1 MPPRKREILKTK
13 LREQIKAEPESVID
27 LLISLT
33 ERLEKLEGQRRKN
46 SSNSSKPPSSDKG
59 IGGGKPKTRSLRGK
73 SDKKSGGQPGH
84 DGHTLK
90 QVKTPDHVIEHR
102 LQFCPKTGRT
112 LTDAD
117 IVKQIR
123 CQVFDI
129 PEPKLTV
136 TEHVYFVYATPNG
149 RQTVH
154 APFIEGARAPVQ
166 YGKNFGSMLVYLS
179 DYQLIPMARISQ
191 FCSDLYNQ
199 DISQDTLNR
208 FRNQCYNNLDSFESQ
223 LKETLLTS
231 PVLHADETSIQI
243 NGTTEWLH
251 VLSNEQYTYLHPS
264 DHRGGIAIDE
274 MGVLKDYRG
283 TLVHDCFK
291 SYFNLDCEH
300 ALCNAHLLR
309 ELNFFI
315 ETEQSQWAEKMKSLL
330 CEALKDPQ
338 SATPQE
344 WSTRY
349 TQILDDSEKEHVYI
363 PPPKE
368 KGRRGR
374 QAKPP
379 VNNLIERFKTHMRS
393 ILRFISENAVP
404 FTNNQGE
411 RDLRMAKVQ
420 QKISGTFR
428 TWKGAEKSAR
438 IRSYLSTA
446 QKQSTSPFQ
455 AIQQTLMA
463 SPMFCE

>member
-1 MPPRKREILKTK
+1 M
-13 LREQIKAEPESVID
+13 
-27 LLISLT
+27 
-33 ERLEKLEGQRRKN
+33 
-46 SSNSSKPPSSDKG
+46 
-59 IGGGKPKTRSLRGK
+59 
-73 SDKKSGGQPGH
+73 
-84 DGHTLK
+84 
-90 QVKTPDHVIEHR
+90 
-102 LQFCPKTGRT
+102 
-112 LTDAD
+112 
-117 IVKQIR
+117 
-123 CQVFDI
+123 

-136 TEHVYFVYATPNG
+136 TEHIYFVYATADG
-149 RQTVH
+149 EQTVH
-154 APFIEGARAPVQ
+154 APFVEGARAPVQ

-208 FRNQCYNNLDSFESQ
+208 FRNQCYKNLDSFEAQ
-223 LKETLLTS
+223 LKETLLAS
-231 PVLHADETSIQI
+231 PVLHADETGIQI